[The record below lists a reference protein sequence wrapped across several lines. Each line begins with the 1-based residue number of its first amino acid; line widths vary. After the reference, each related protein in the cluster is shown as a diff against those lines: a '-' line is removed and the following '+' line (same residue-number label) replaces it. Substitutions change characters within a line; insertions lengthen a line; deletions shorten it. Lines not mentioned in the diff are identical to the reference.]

1 MLLNPSTIPPSIPTN
16 YHTFDGPVSPVV
28 PSFMTQSRM
37 FGSLPNLKVG
47 LEQERMQQSGMNPL
61 YFGSFPSMDSFGSN
75 SSRPTTPNSAG
86 PYSSSQPMASVP
98 PPNPF
103 GQVSASVLVNADVQT
118 DFPPENVNPVDR
130 GVKLE
135 DIFEGARQSL
145 LRVIEWGKR
154 IPAFTALN
162 LDDQVK
168 LLKSSW
174 CEHVLMKL
182 ATRIGPKTNT
192 VLLSSGITCSK
203 DQIEDPEI
211 RRIVERVSNDIS
223 YWFDIMHVDRV
234 EMACLKGIILFNPGE
249 SIHD

>member
-1 MLLNPSTIPPSIPTN
+1 MFLNPPSIPTN

-47 LEQERMQQSGMNPL
+47 LEQERMQQASGMNSS
-61 YFGSFPSMDSFGSN
+61 YFGLFPSMDSFGSN
-75 SSRPTTPNSAG
+75 NSRPTTPNSAG

-103 GQVSASVLVNADVQT
+103 GQVSASILVNADVQT
-118 DFPPENVNPVDR
+118 DIPPENVNPVDR